1 MSASDPMGTFR
12 EEVGEL
18 LDRLESA
25 LIRLEE
31 TLDDP
36 ELIDEAFRS
45 LHTIKGS
52 GGMLGLHELVS
63 FTHTVEA
70 AFALVRD
77 GHEQISESL
86 IELGLQA
93 KDQIADIMAS
103 PELDDETRSE
113 GDRILAQLR
122 AVYPAL
128 ESARP
133 PHTGTSE
140 ATAGSPSIKPIGSAD
155 IGRADGD
162 HAGTAR
168 GETTFRIQFAPKP
181 RLFRVGANPILLLK
195 ELRELGETVIIGLM
209 DRLPVLDEL
218 DPEACYLRW
227 DILLTTEAD
236 ENAVRDVFIF
246 VEGEAEIFIEEID
259 SENLEES
266 DIDYKR
272 IGEILVSRGLVT
284 PEEVQQAVNEK
295 QYLGDVLVEKGLLTN
310 EQIDA
315 ALQEQQYVRRRRETR
330 QRAAAESQQSIKV
343 DTEKLDALVN
353 LVGEFVAEHATL
365 SRISADL
372 GDGRLTS
379 VSERLE
385 ALIREVRDV
394 AMDLHMVPVEM
405 LFSTYRRLIRDL
417 SRELGKEVHLELD
430 GTDTEMDK
438 NVIERLRDPMLH
450 IIRNSLDHGI
460 EQPEERVRAGK
471 PREGTLRV
479 AASYSGAHVLI
490 RVSDDGAGINREA
503 VWHKAVERGLL
514 TGDEELEPHEIYD
527 LICAPGFSTTE
538 TATNVS
544 GRGVGLD
551 VVRSSIEGLSGSIH
565 IDSEEG
571 SGTTINIRIPLTLAI
586 VEGLLVRVSDQ
597 HYLVNLANVLEC
609 IDYSTVARH
618 SSDRQLIEYRGSLLP
633 FFDLGAYFSTD
644 CGATG
649 DTSEK
654 QLVVVSSDGRTVG
667 LLVDEVYDTF
677 QSVIK
682 SLGKMYEN
690 VPGVSGAVILG
701 DGRLAL
707 MLDVDR
713 LTRTESTNSP

>member
-1 MSASDPMGTFR
+1 M
-12 EEVGEL
+12 
-18 LDRLESA
+18 LDRLEA
-25 LIRLEE
+25 VLIRLEA
-31 TLDDP
+31 TPDAP

-52 GGMLGLHELVS
+52 GSMLGFDELAS
-63 FTHTVEA
+63 FTHIVEA

-77 GHEQISESL
+77 GHAKISGSL

-93 KDQIADIMAS
+93 RDHIAAIMAS
-103 PELDDETRSE
+103 PELDDQTR
-113 GDRILAQLR
+113 GDGERILEQLR
-122 AVYPAL
+122 AAYPAL
-128 ESARP
+128 ASESRP
-133 PHTGTSE
+133 QASSVS
-140 ATAGSPSIKPIGSAD
+140 ATAGPASVAIGSAD
-155 IGRADGD
+155 AVGSDVATTG
-162 HAGTAR
+162 ASG
-168 GETTFRIQFAPKP
+168 GETTFRIQFAPKAQ
-181 RLFRVGANPILLLK
+181 LFRIGANPILLLK
-195 ELRELGETVIIGLM
+195 ELRELGETVIIGFT
-209 DRLPVLDEL
+209 DRLPALDEL

-227 DILLTTEAD
+227 DILLTTEAE

-246 VEGEAEIFIEEID
+246 VEDGAEIRIDEID
-259 SENLEES
+259 GGNLEDS

-284 PEEVQQAVNEK
+284 PEEIQLAVNEK
-295 QYLGDVLVEKGLLTN
+295 RYLGDVLVEKGLLTSDQVN
-310 EQIDA
+310 A
-315 ALQEQQYVRRRRETR
+315 ALQEQQYVRGRRETR

-343 DTEKLDALVN
+343 DTRKLDSLVN

-365 SRISADL
+365 AQIAAES
-372 GDGRLTS
+372 GDGKLTS

-385 ALIREVRDV
+385 SLIREVRDV

-405 LFSTYRRLIRDL
+405 LFSTFRRLVRDL
-417 SRELGKEVHLELD
+417 SRELGKEVRLQLE
-430 GTDTEMDK
+430 GTDTELDK

-450 IIRNSLDHGI
+450 IIRNSLDHGL
-460 EQPEERVRAGK
+460 EPPDERVRAGK

-490 RVSDDGAGINREA
+490 RVSDDGGGINRDA
-503 VWHKAVERGLL
+503 VWRKAVERGLL
-514 TGDEELEPHEIYD
+514 TGDEEMEPQEIYD
-527 LICAPGFSTTE
+527 LICAPGFSTTD

-544 GRGVGLD
+544 GRGVGMD
-551 VVRSSIEGLSGSIH
+551 VVRSNIEGLGGSIH

-571 SGTTINIRIPLTLAI
+571 HGTIINIRIPLTLAI

-597 HYLVNLANVLEC
+597 YYLVNLANVLEC
-609 IDYSTVARH
+609 IDFSTVNRH
-618 SSDRQLIEYRGSLLP
+618 SSDRQLVEYRGSLVP
-633 FFDLGAYFSTD
+633 FFDLDSYFSAD
-644 CGATG
+644 DGSDGSAV
-649 DTSEK
+649 DK
-654 QLVVVSSDGRTVG
+654 QLIVVSSDGRTVG

-701 DGRLAL
+701 DRRLAL

-713 LTRTESTNSP
+713 LTRNGVRH

>member
-1 MSASDPMGTFR
+1 MSASDPLASFR

-25 LIRLEE
+25 LMRLEE
-31 TLDDP
+31 TPDDP

-52 GGMLGLHELVS
+52 GGMLGLHDLVS

-77 GHEQISESL
+77 GHEQISAPL

-93 KDQIADIMAS
+93 KDQIAAIMAN

-113 GDRILAQLR
+113 GERIVEQLLA
-122 AVYPAL
+122 AFPDL
-128 ESARP
+128 ESTRP
-133 PHTGTSE
+133 AQAE
-140 ATAGSPSIKPIGSAD
+140 PSSKPIE
-155 IGRADGD
+155 RAD
-162 HAGTAR
+162 AG
-168 GETTFRIQFAPKP
+168 GEKTFRIQFAPKP
-181 RLFRVGANPILLLK
+181 HLFRVGANPILLLK
-195 ELRELGETVIIGLM
+195 ELRELGETVIIGLT
-209 DRLPVLDEL
+209 DRLPLLEEL
-218 DPEACYLRW
+218 DAEACYLRW

-246 VEGEAEIFIEEID
+246 VEDEAEIQIDEID
-259 SENLEES
+259 SEELVDS

-272 IGEILVSRGLVT
+272 IGEILISRGLVT

-295 QYLGDVLVEKGLLTN
+295 QYVGDVLVEKGLLTN
-310 EQIDA
+310 EQIDV

-343 DTEKLDALVN
+343 DTKKLDSLVN

-365 SRISADL
+365 SRVSAEL
-372 GDGRLTS
+372 GDDRLTS
-379 VSERLE
+379 ACERLE

-394 AMDLHMVPVEM
+394 AMDLHMVPVEI

-417 SRELGKEVHLELD
+417 SRELGKEVLLELE
-430 GTDTEMDK
+430 GTDTEIDK

-460 EQPEERVRAGK
+460 EAPEERVRAGK

-479 AASYSGAHVLI
+479 AASYSGAYVLI

-503 VWHKAVERGLL
+503 VWRKAVERGVL

-527 LICAPGFSTTE
+527 LICAPGFSTAD

-544 GRGVGLD
+544 GRGVGMD
-551 VVRSSIEGLSGSIH
+551 VVRSNIEGLGGSIH
-565 IDSEEG
+565 LDSEEG

-586 VEGLLVRVSDQ
+586 VEGLLVSVSDQ
-597 HYLVNLANVLEC
+597 YYLIHLANVLEC
-609 IDYSTVARH
+609 IDFSTVTSH
-618 SSDRQLIEYRGSLLP
+618 SSDRRLIEYRGRLVP
-633 FFDLGAYFSTD
+633 FFDLGAHFSADAGTND
-644 CGATG
+644 GTG
-649 DTSEK
+649 EK

-682 SLGKMYEN
+682 SLGKMYED
-690 VPGVSGAVILG
+690 VSGVSGAVILG

-707 MLDVDR
+707 MLDVER
-713 LTRTESTNSP
+713 LTRTGSSDSP